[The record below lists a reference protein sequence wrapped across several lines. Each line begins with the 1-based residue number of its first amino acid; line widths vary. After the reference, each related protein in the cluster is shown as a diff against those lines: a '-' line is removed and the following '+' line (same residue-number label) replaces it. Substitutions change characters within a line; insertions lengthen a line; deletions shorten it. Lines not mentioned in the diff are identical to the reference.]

1 MKPANYLSAMKSTS
15 VEEQKIKRQQD
26 WLPVFV
32 VFTTVQHTLLS
43 LRTAAQL
50 TRDLEAR
57 VQLLV
62 PDSDLSPDS
71 PITFRML
78 ADFTARYFLTMLPH
92 RADLQIKIVSYPAIT
107 GDLWEVVPPHS
118 LIVIAGNKRRFLL
131 SAEQRFAR
139 QLQRA
144 GHEVIFLPALA

>member
-1 MKPANYLSAMKSTS
+1 MKSTS
-15 VEEQKIKRQQD
+15 VEEQKTKQRQD
-26 WLPVFV
+26 WLQVSV

-43 LRTAAQL
+43 LQTAAQL
-50 TRDLEAR
+50 TRDLETR

-62 PDSDLSPDS
+62 PDSSSSPAS
-71 PITFRML
+71 LITFRML

-92 RADLQIKIVSYPAIT
+92 RGDLQIKIISYPAAT
-107 GDLWEVVPPHS
+107 GDLWEVLPPHS
-118 LIVIAGNKRRFLL
+118 LIVIAGNKRCFRL

-144 GHEVIFLPALA
+144 GHEVIFLPALE